1 MNKLKVGIPA
11 ITIALSSL
19 ALTSCNNKKTDITAK
34 TEPKT
39 EVVTQQAP
47 ANDTF
52 EKTNKTESKEL
63 PLWAKVLIT
72 SGCIGLLWSL
82 FHINTKLVE
91 KLKDDPEG
99 AKIYMDMCGDNYSD
113 NPFMGQDF

>member
-19 ALTSCNNKKTDITAK
+19 ALTSCKNKKADIPAK
-34 TEPKT
+34 TEQKT

-63 PLWAKVLIT
+63 PLWAEVLIA

-99 AKIYMDMCGDNYSD
+99 AKIYMDMCGDNYLD
-113 NPFMGQDF
+113 NPFMGQNF